1 MGYWQ
6 DRKAAQMDAA
16 QMGADEVIAR
26 LEGVYKNSYAQTV
39 GYAKQIKRRM
49 ARRYGLSEA
58 DVERYLS
65 EPCGREEY
73 LDLLREIDK
82 LPIGSVVCPKELSC
96 ICLPREPA

>member
-39 GYAKQIKRRM
+39 G
-49 ARRYGLSEA
+49 
-58 DVERYLS
+58 
-65 EPCGREEY
+65 
-73 LDLLREIDK
+73 
-82 LPIGSVVCPKELSC
+82 
-96 ICLPREPA
+96 